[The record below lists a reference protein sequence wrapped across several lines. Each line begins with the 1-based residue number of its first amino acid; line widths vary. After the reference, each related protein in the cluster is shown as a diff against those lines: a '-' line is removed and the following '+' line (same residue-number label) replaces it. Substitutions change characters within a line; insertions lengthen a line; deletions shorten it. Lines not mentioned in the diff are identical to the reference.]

1 MQRHLST
8 LAQNAQ
14 RAERPRTILD
24 VMAAADWFGPWF
36 EGDTWAG
43 WKAFLAALFG
53 LPMDAALAT
62 IYHQHTGRVT
72 TPTAP
77 SGEAWVVAGVRAG
90 KSRIAALIAVFLAC
104 FRDYRDHLAPGERA
118 LVMVLAS
125 DRRQAQVIFDYVR
138 AFLVQI
144 PGLRPLV
151 EKETRDAI
159 WLSTRVKIEIHTS
172 SFRSVR
178 GYTCAAVIC
187 DEIAFWP
194 TDATGANPDVEILN
208 ALRPRMVTI
217 PGALL
222 LCISSPYA
230 RRGALW
236 EAHHQHYGRDGDPVL
251 VWQADT
257 RSMNPTVPAE
267 HIAAA
272 YEQDPGVAAAEYGAE
287 FRRDVESFVARE
299 AVEACVIPDRRE
311 LPPVAGMRYMAFVD
325 PSGGA
330 QDSMTLAIAHCVG
343 PVRVL
348 DCVRECRAQ
357 FNPDEVVDEFAAV
370 LKRYRCHTVTGDHY
384 AAEWPRA
391 AFRAYGITFVPAP
404 QTRSE
409 LYGELLPLVNSRMV
423 ELLDHSRLLAQ
434 LCGLERRTT
443 PTGKD
448 SITHRRNAHD
458 DVINAAAGALVLA
471 HTSSAGELAF
481 GALPL
486 PRRHSDYI
494 RNPSHPDYRWRWY

>member
-14 RAERPRTILD
+14 RPEQPPSILAL
-24 VMAAADWFGPWF
+24 MEAADWFGPWF
-36 EGDTWAG
+36 EGATWAG

-53 LPMDAALAT
+53 LPMDAALAA
-62 IYHQHTGRVT
+62 IHRQHTGRET
-72 TPTAP
+72 APTAATR
-77 SGEAWVVAGVRAG
+77 EAWVVAGVRAG
-90 KSRIAALIAVFLAC
+90 KSRIAALIAIFLAC
-104 FRDYRDHLAPGERA
+104 FRDYTGHLAQGEHA
-118 LVMVLAS
+118 VVMVLAS
-125 DRRQAQVIFDYVR
+125 DRRQAQVIFEYVR
-138 AFLVQI
+138 AFLQI
-144 PGLRPLV
+144 PPLRPFV

-159 WLSTRVKIEIHTS
+159 WLSTRVRIEIHTS
-172 SFRSVR
+172 SFRRVR
-178 GYTCAAVIC
+178 GFTCAAVIC

-194 TDATGANPDVEILN
+194 TDANGANPDVEILN

-236 EAHHQHYGRDGDPVL
+236 EAHQQHYGHDGDPVL

-267 HIAAA
+267 LIAAA

-311 LPPVAGMRYMAFVD
+311 LPPVVGTRYMAFVD

-357 FNPDEVVDEFAAV
+357 FNPDDVVDEFAAV

-391 AFRAYGITFVPAP
+391 AFRAYGITYVPAP

-409 LYGELLPLVNSRMV
+409 LYGELLPLLNSRTV
-423 ELLDHSRLLAQ
+423 ELLDHPRLLAQ
-434 LCGLERRTT
+434 LCGLERHTT

-458 DVINAAAGALVLA
+458 DVINAVAGALVLA
-471 HTSSAGELAF
+471 HTGSAGGLAF
-481 GALPL
+481 GALSL
-486 PRRHSDYI
+486 PRRPSDYI